1 MEYFLKAVTLNYELC
16 TSDSRVKEGSLVER
30 RSAYMGGMCI
40 CFHYSQHSIVLCML
54 SVSFEKWNTQVI
66 NQAGFSTAGRWECR
80 TLTHGLR
87 VGLGSGFS
95 KNDKIVLLGTFFS
108 PLFNYLLVLDSEI
121 LIKC

>member
-66 NQAGFSTAGRWECR
+66 NQAGFQLQGGGSAR
-80 TLTHGLR
+80 LSHMGLELDS
-87 VGLGSGFS
+87 GLASVKMIKLSCWG
-95 KNDKIVLLGTFFS
+95 LFFS
-108 PLFNYLLVLDSEI
+108 
-121 LIKC
+121 

>member
-54 SVSFEKWNTQVI
+54 SCFFREMEHTQVI
-66 NQAGFSTAGRWECR
+66 NQAGFQLQGGGSAVLSHT
-80 TLTHGLR
+80 GLELDW
-87 VGLGSGFS
+87 GLAPVKTIKLPCWG
-95 KNDKIVLLGTFFS
+95 LFFLCS
-108 PLFNYLLVLDSEI
+108 SIICL
-121 LIKC
+121 C